1 MNISPVG
8 LLALLV
14 YVAAEAL
21 AIAHL
26 RKNSPGYGRATTALL
41 GVGMLLHFV
50 ALQIR
55 ARHLHSVPYRDL
67 PDSMSLFAWMLAATY
82 GILLIRH
89 RERSTAPFLLPLV
102 ILFLAV
108 SFLTPTRLRPANPK
122 LAGSLFAF
130 HVTLA
135 ILGYAALSLSFV
147 LALLYLVQ
155 TRQLRRR
162 KTGLLFSR
170 LPALDVLDRLQRT
183 TIGVG
188 VLALSVASV
197 LGGLWA
203 RKAWGTVWD
212 AKVVWTVLTI
222 LVYAVVLLAGPLGL
236 RGKKTAFLSIAG
248 FWLILFSYTIVNL
261 VFSQE
266 HVFR

>member
-1 MNISPVG
+1 MSSSPVG
-8 LLALLV
+8 LLALAL
-14 YVAAEAL
+14 YIGAEAF

-26 RKNSPGYGRATTALL
+26 RRTSPRYGRVTTALL
-41 GVGMLLHFV
+41 GAGMLVHFL
-50 ALQIR
+50 ALQTR

-108 SFLTPTRLRPANPK
+108 SFLTPSRLRPANPK
-122 LAGSLFAF
+122 LTGTLFAF

-155 TRQLRRR
+155 TRQLRSRR
-162 KTGLLFSR
+162 TGLLFSR
-170 LPALDVLDRLQRT
+170 LPALDVLNGLQRT
-183 TIGVG
+183 TIGIG
-188 VLALSVASV
+188 VIALSIASV
-197 LGGLWA
+197 LGALWA
-203 RKAWGTVWD
+203 RKTWGSIWD
-212 AKVVWTVLTI
+212 AKLVWTLLTI
-222 LVYAVVLLAGPLGL
+222 LLYLAILLAGPLGL
-236 RGKKTAFLSIAG
+236 RGKKTAWLSITG
-248 FWLILFSYTIVNL
+248 FSLILFSYTIVNL
-261 VFSQE
+261 VLSQE

>member
-1 MNISPVG
+1 MNETPVA
-8 LLALLV
+8 LLALLL
-14 YVAAEAL
+14 YAGAEVF

-26 RKNSPGYGRATTALL
+26 RRSSPGYGRATTALL
-41 GVGMLLHFV
+41 GAGMLVHFV

-102 ILFLAV
+102 VLLLAV
-108 SFLTPTRLRPANPK
+108 SFLTPSRVRPENPK
-122 LAGSLFAF
+122 LTGPLFAC

-135 ILGYAALSLSFV
+135 ILGYAALSLSFI

-170 LPALDVLDRLQRT
+170 LPALDVLDGLQRT
-183 TIGVG
+183 TIGIG
-188 VLALSVASV
+188 VVALSVASV
-197 LGGLWA
+197 LGGIWA
-203 RKAWGTVWD
+203 NKAWGRVWD
-212 AKVVWTVLTI
+212 AKIIWTI
-222 LVYAVVLLAGPLGL
+222 LTLGVYVSVLLARPLGL
-236 RGKKTAFLSIAG
+236 RGKKTAYVSILG
-248 FWLILFSYTIVNL
+248 FCLILFSYTIVNL

>member
-1 MNISPVG
+1 MNASPLV
-8 LLALLV
+8 LLALAL
-14 YVAAEAL
+14 YVGAEGF

-26 RKNSPGYGRATTALL
+26 RRNSPAYGRATTALL
-41 GVGMLLHFV
+41 AAGMLLHFV
-50 ALQIR
+50 ALELR
-55 ARHLHSVPYRDL
+55 GRSLHSVPYRDL

-82 GILLIRH
+82 GLLLVRH

-102 ILFLAV
+102 IVFLAV
-108 SFLTPTRLRPANPK
+108 SSLMPSRVRPANPK

-135 ILGYAALSLSFV
+135 ILGYAALSLSFI

-162 KTGLLFSR
+162 QTGLLFSR
-170 LPALDVLDRLQRT
+170 LPALDVLDGLQRT
-183 TIGVG
+183 AIGVG
-188 VLALSVASV
+188 VVSLSVASV
-197 LGGLWA
+197 LGGVWA
-203 RKAWGTVWD
+203 QKAWGSVWD
-212 AKVVWTVLTI
+212 AKLVWTVLTI
-222 LVYAVVLLAGPLGL
+222 GVYISVLLAGPLGL
-236 RGKKTAFLSIAG
+236 RGKKTALLSITG
-248 FWLILFSYTIVNL
+248 FSLILFSYTIVNL